1 MKLNENQLKE
11 LDENGYVFLP
21 DCFPNEEVG

>member
-11 LDENGYVFLP
+11 LDENGYVFLL
-21 DCFPNEEVG
+21 DCFPDEEVG